1 VPLLDLIQ
9 KYASVLDEV
18 LKVVT
23 IKITIFCIIMKCIA
37 HHKPNDVSEQSVSSI
52 FIVEEIS
59 NNLFSKHGKI
69 SARFYVN
76 IPEINNFQYI
86 CRHLGVSNSVQKR
99 LFFSLIGS
107 LIKIYK

>member
-1 VPLLDLIQ
+1 MPLIDLIQ
-9 KYASVLDEV
+9 KYASGLDEV
-18 LKVVT
+18 LKAVDSK
-23 IKITIFCIIMKCIA
+23 KITIFCIIMKRIA
-37 HHKPNDVSEQSVSSI
+37 NHRPNEVYEQSIASS
-52 FIVEEIS
+52 FMVEEIS

-69 SARFYVN
+69 SVRCN
-76 IPEINNFQYI
+76 TIEINNLQYT